1 MNKKIT
7 LKINDNI
14 YSINIESNS
23 ILKNLKKIIATNNK
37 IVFLID
43 RKVFYIFKKIKNY
56 NNQKHLVID
65 CSEKI

>member
-23 ILKNLKKIIATNNK
+23 IVKNLKKIIAKNNK
-37 IVFLID
+37 INF
-43 RKVFYIFKKIKNY
+43 FN
-56 NNQKHLVID
+56 
-65 CSEKI
+65 